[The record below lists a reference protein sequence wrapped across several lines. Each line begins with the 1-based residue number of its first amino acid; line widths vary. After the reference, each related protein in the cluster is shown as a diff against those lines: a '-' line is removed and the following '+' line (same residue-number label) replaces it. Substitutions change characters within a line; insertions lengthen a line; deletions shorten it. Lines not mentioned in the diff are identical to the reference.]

1 MTNDGRHTPR
11 ETAIIA
17 DNEEYF
23 RPARNAKAKAYASTL
38 GRGTIF
44 GTGAGTT
51 IARWMKCA
59 LALRI
64 PIEVEVR
71 FCGFTDASM

>member
-1 MTNDGRHTPR
+1 MTNDGRQTPR

-17 DNEEYF
+17 DNEEYL
-23 RPARNAKAKAYASTL
+23 RTAKNSKAKADASTQ

-51 IARWMKCA
+51 IARWKCA

-64 PIEVEVR
+64 QIEVEVR
-71 FCGFTDASM
+71 FCGIADASM